1 MATQSHNLGGVEP
14 DYLELGMNVQL
25 GPWKTE
31 IVRLG
36 DVGCEVR
43 GDIGNITE
51 NTVSITKEYASNH
64 LITGRR

>member
-1 MATQSHNLGGVEP
+1 MATQSHTDGGVGPE
-14 DYLELGMNVQL
+14 DLELGMNVQL

-31 IVRLG
+31 IVWLG
-36 DVGCEVR
+36 DIGCKVR

-51 NTVSITKEYASNH
+51 NTVSVTKEYASNH